1 MMDSHCRAGVTV
13 GIQGGGGGRPQP
25 LGRAGAAGGGRICR
39 EVRLQ
44 DSEPGGRELASVP
57 PRVRLAPP
65 RNLGAGGRARLPPG
79 SAVVRR
85 AGFGDG
91 GSRLLRLLPPSCK
104 FLHFSQRALSHWM
117 R

>member
-13 GIQGGGGGRPQP
+13 GIQGGGSGRPQP

-65 RNLGAGGRARLPPG
+65 RNLGGRAGTLAPWFRGGAPRRL
-79 SAVVRR
+79 RR
-85 AGFGDG
+85 RWQQAAAPAATV
-91 GSRLLRLLPPSCK
+91 L
-104 FLHFSQRALSHWM
+104 
-117 R
+117 